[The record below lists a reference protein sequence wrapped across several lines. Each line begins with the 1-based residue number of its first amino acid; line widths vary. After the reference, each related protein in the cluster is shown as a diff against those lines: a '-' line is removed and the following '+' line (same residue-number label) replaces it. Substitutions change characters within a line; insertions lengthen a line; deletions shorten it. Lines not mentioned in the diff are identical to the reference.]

1 MNILHLV
8 FLYLQQQDRD
18 RAEEEISILKELD
31 HSKIIRYEGSYS
43 SKTEVVILMEY
54 LDGGEL
60 FDRISEK
67 SYTLTEADCRDFLT
81 QICQGVCYL
90 HSQNILHLDLKV
102 RGCLSALS
110 PPAGER
116 RSWWISGLFI

>member
-1 MNILHLV
+1 
-8 FLYLQQQDRD
+8 
-18 RAEEEISILKELD
+18 
-31 HSKIIRYEGSYS
+31 
-43 SKTEVVILMEY
+43 MEY

-110 PPAGER
+110 PRQER
-116 RSWWISGLFI
+116 GDLSGFLDFSSNFLKS